1 MLILKLGSDMNI
13 KFIEYDDSIGNK
25 MDSTFVKKTWPD
37 NNKKGKKDPT
47 SSKILQKKKR

>member
-1 MLILKLGSDMNI
+1 MLIPKLGSDMNI
-13 KFIEYDDSIGNK
+13 KFIEYESIGNK

-37 NNKKGKKDPT
+37 NNTKGKKDPT